1 MLRKQ
6 NSAFTT
12 SFISEAGTKLEN
24 NDYFAYVELEQYA
37 CYVIAD
43 GLDDLYSS
51 ESASLATQTVVLA
64 FQEHPSMRK
73 SVISSYIKA
82 ANQALLESED
92 KNRLKASLTVIV
104 SDYVKIR
111 YAYAGNTRFRLYRN
125 GIVTEHSRDMS
136 LGRDLIEVEDL
147 SEDVLAK
154 HEERNNLYS
163 YLGQDREFAPFISKK
178 IKLADGDI
186 LTLYTRGIWENVDA
200 GELDDVFSEA
210 KDEPRESLDDVEELL
225 LSRQPEFLDNYTF
238 AAIFVNKVFV
248 DPNRKRRIKKI
259 VTISIS
265 VATVILILSLVLWM
279 LYRKRQN
286 QIENMNRKCQ
296 DMIEYIGDGNY
307 VRAGEECEGALELAE
322 KLRDKGKIEEIS
334 DYQKLIEAVNKAD
347 EEYGEE
353 EYEEAQQDYLS
364 AKERSRYADHISDSY
379 IDIRLDNIEDYLAVF
394 DYMQMGDILMEK
406 GALES
411 AEKKYL
417 AAKSLAAGIHFK
429 EGRRQALDALAL
441 LYEELSKKQEETEE
455 KMQAVAADTAGAA
468 ELIVKGDEAF
478 DKGDYKGAASYYTQ
492 AKEKYKELGETGKV
506 EELDK
511 KLTDSESKEEDQ
523 AEQLKMAQEY
533 EAQAKK
539 LAEEGQLEEAKK
551 QYILA
556 KEIYAALGDEDK
568 VTQIENRIQ
577 MLEVDMQKN
586 AADSA
591 AGAMDVVDG

>member
-104 SDYVKIR
+104 SDYAKIR

-125 GIVTEHSRDMS
+125 GIVMEHSRDMS

-307 VRAGEECEGALELAE
+307 VRAKEECEGALELAE

-379 IDIRLDNIEDYLAVF
+379 IDKRLDNIEDYLAVF

-417 AAKSLAAGIHFK
+417 AAKSLAAGIHFQ

-492 AKEKYKELGETGKV
+492 AKEKYKELGETEKV

-523 AEQLKMAQEY
+523 TEQQKMAQEY